1 MMSGGRERE
10 EPRPNARKVGRSES
24 EQSESEQSESEQP
37 ESEQSGGVVDR
48 ADYDPDYD
56 PAQPVDCEVCGG
68 SMDYTAS
75 CKLRCSRCGYMRDC
89 SDP

>member
-1 MMSGGRERE
+1 MRSARRDRE
-10 EPRPNARKVGRSES
+10 EPRPNSRKAGRSDA
-24 EQSESEQSESEQP
+24 EQSET
-37 ESEQSGGVVDR
+37 EQSGGVVDR

-56 PAQPVDCEVCGG
+56 PAQPVECEVCGG
-68 SMDYTAS
+68 AMAYTAS